1 MMEERKFYKIKDTFF
16 QEMQDPYLK
25 YNKSARRPHYY
36 CYEDERTGIYWMIP
50 LSSRVEK
57 YRKIMAKRENERKSC
72 DIIHIARLDNGRE
85 NAFLIQDMFP
95 ITEQYIEDE
104 YRIAGNPLVLTS
116 EHTAKIIEKKAKK
129 VMHMLEH
136 GVRFTPTQPDIFAI
150 LERLERKQQGKEQE
164 TK

>member
-1 MMEERKFYKIKDTFF
+1 MIEERKFYKIKDEFF

-25 YNKSARRPHYY
+25 YNKSAKRPHYY

-50 LSSRVEK
+50 LSSRIEK
-57 YRKIMAKRENERKSC
+57 YRGIMEKRENGGKRC

-95 ITEQYIEDE
+95 ITEPYIKDE

-116 EHTAKIIEKKAKK
+116 ERTAKIIEKKARR
-129 VMHMLEH
+129 VLYMLEH
-136 GVRFTPTQPDIFAI
+136 GVRFTPTQPEVFTI
-150 LERLERKQQGKEQE
+150 LEKLERKQREKDQNAK
-164 TK
+164 